1 MLIKTPLSEQR
12 LLVDRL
18 IRIDQ
23 GYFERDQVRIVP
35 TYHLI
40 CTQTGEKL
48 AKVELVSTNKHSI
61 FELKVHIVVDTRFI
75 YEGITENSLTKYA
88 KIVKR
93 NEGSWVYA
101 KFLYFL
107 KYIEKDGS
115 FEETVISL
123 FP

>member
-1 MLIKTPLSEQR
+1 MPAKSALSERQ

-23 GYFERDQVRIVP
+23 GYFERDQVCIVP

-48 AKVELVSTNKHSI
+48 AKIELVSTDKAAV
-61 FELKVHIVVDTRFI
+61 FELVIAISCSGVRKNRGVSSASLGFFPKNTQRSTFQWTYEKFI
-75 YEGITENSLTKYA
+75 YFLRGL
-88 KIVKR
+88 VK
-93 NEGSWVYA
+93 A
-101 KFLYFL
+101 
-107 KYIEKDGS
+107 GS